1 MLSFVCFLV
10 ITYSLSAAFGQV
22 LSLGGLF
29 TQFSQDSGGHFVV
42 DQGALRAVPAVQM
55 AIDRINNK
63 SDGIY
68 DELLTNTKVRR
79 QHNVNS
85 LQSLLVACVSGT
97 TTPDVN
103 TWLLCVGVA

>member
-1 MLSFVCFLV
+1 MFTLYLFR
-10 ITYSLSAAFGQV
+10 TYSISDNFSQV
-22 LSLGGLF
+22 LFLGGLF
-29 TQFSQDSGGHFVV
+29 TQFSQNSGGHFVL
-42 DQGALRAVPAVQM
+42 DHGGARSVPAVQM

-79 QHNVNS
+79 QHNINS